1 MNLSLPSATQLL
13 VRFGAR
19 DMTEIAVADTD
30 RIIEPELLVAAAA
43 GKPLDEWPAEEVA
56 VAVTALARIADAV
69 TRSRSEV
76 SFYLRFRAPGEDA
89 PPWVTDDLAEI
100 ARYHL
105 YDDAGKEESTVRV
118 LYKDVIKR
126 LETLAREDKER
137 GAADGGQSGL
147 KISHQPRLM
156 SRSTLRNL

>member
-1 MNLSLPSATQLL
+1 MNLSLPSASQLL

-19 DMTEIAVADTD
+19 DIAEVAVPDTD
-30 RIIEPELLVAAAA
+30 RVVAAELLVAAAA
-43 GKPLDEWPAEEVA
+43 GQPLDEWPSEDVATA
-56 VAVTALARIADAV
+56 VATLARIADAV
-69 TRSRSEV
+69 TRARSEV
-76 SFYLRFRAPGEDA
+76 SFYLRFRAAGEDA
-89 PPWVTDDLAEI
+89 PAWVTDDLAEI

-137 GAADGGQSGL
+137 GASDGGQSGFQ
-147 KISHQPRLM
+147 ISHRPRLM
-156 SRSTLRNL
+156 SRRTLRDL

>member
-19 DMTEIAVADTD
+19 DISQVAAPDSGRTV
-30 RIIEPELLVAAAA
+30 EPELLVAAAS
-43 GKPLDEWPAEEVA
+43 GQPLDDWPAEDVA
-56 VAVTALARIADAV
+56 IAEATLARIADAV
-69 TRSRSEV
+69 TRARSEV
-76 SFYLRFRAPGEDA
+76 SFYLRFRSVGEEAPQ
-89 PPWVTDDLAEI
+89 WVTDDLAEI

-126 LETLAREDKER
+126 LETLAKEDKER
-137 GAADGGQSGL
+137 GASDGGDSGL
-147 KISHQPRLM
+147 QISHQPRLM
-156 SRSTLRNL
+156 DRRTLRNL